1 MNYTRP
7 QLAVALDPIRNAF
20 VDAKNRDVR
29 LRYLT
34 EITAENISFCKE
46 LIKIVGELRPV
57 WGNQEQRRNHN
68 REPQQGTAA
77 APNETD

>member
-46 LIKIVGELRPV
+46 LLSTVVSEMRHL
-57 WGNQEQRRNHN
+57 
-68 REPQQGTAA
+68 
-77 APNETD
+77 D